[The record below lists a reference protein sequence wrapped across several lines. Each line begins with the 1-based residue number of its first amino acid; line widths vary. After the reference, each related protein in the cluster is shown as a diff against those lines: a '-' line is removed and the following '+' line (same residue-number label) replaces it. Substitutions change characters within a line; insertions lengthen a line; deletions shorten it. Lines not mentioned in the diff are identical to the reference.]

1 MQSVYLDHA
10 ATTPLDP
17 AVLEAMMPFLTEH
30 FGNASS
36 VHARGRK
43 ARFAVEE
50 SRERIA
56 AHLGAEPGEIIFTSG
71 GTEADNLALG
81 GMLRGAHGERR
92 RGLVTS
98 AAEHEAVLRPAEAL
112 AESGFP
118 VTILSPQ
125 ARGAVTP
132 EQVARAITDETGLV
146 SLMHANNEVGTLT
159 DVRAVAEVCRA
170 RGVPFHTDA
179 VQTAG
184 LYALDAGELG
194 VDLLSLS
201 GHKVYG
207 PKGVGV
213 LYVRGGLDLAPAV
226 LGGSQERRRRGG
238 TENIAAIVGLAEAL
252 DRATTNSEQHLA
264 HLKRLRDRLV
274 SGLEETLGGAFVM
287 NTPLEDGA
295 AAPHIVSIA
304 FPPDEGG
311 RPLDGEM
318 LLLNLD
324 LEGVHVS
331 AGSAC
336 TSGALT
342 PSHVLLALGHDRP
355 TASAA
360 LRFSLGK
367 STTEAD
373 IDYAV
378 EKLAT
383 VIGRMRGQ
391 VERRK
396 VVG

>member
-1 MQSVYLDHA
+1 MRSVYLDHA
-10 ATTPLDP
+10 ATTPLAP
-17 AVLEAMMPFLTEH
+17 PVLEAMLPFLTEH

-56 AHLGAEPGEIIFTSG
+56 ARLGAEPGEIVFTSG
-71 GTEADNLALG
+71 GTEADNLALH
-81 GMLRGAHGERR
+81 GMLRRMMGERR

-112 AESGFP
+112 REDGFP
-118 VTILSPQ
+118 VAILMPQ
-125 ARGAVTP
+125 AHGAVTA
-132 EQVARAITDETGLV
+132 EQVAGAITDETGLV

-159 DVRAVAEVCRA
+159 DVRAIAEVCRA
-170 RGVPFHTDA
+170 REVPLHTDA

-184 LYALDAGELG
+184 LFPLDVDDLG

-201 GHKVYG
+201 GHKFYG
-207 PKGVGV
+207 PKGIGV

-238 TENIAAIVGLAEAL
+238 TENVAAIVGLAEAL
-252 DRATTNSEQHLA
+252 DRAVDASAAHRA
-264 HLKRLRDRLV
+264 HLERLRDRLV
-274 SGLEETLGGAFVM
+274 QHLEAALDGHFVM
-287 NTPLEDGA
+287 NTPLEAGA

-304 FPPDEGG
+304 FPPDEDG

-324 LEGVHVS
+324 LEGVHAS

-367 STTEAD
+367 DTTEAD
-373 IDYAV
+373 VDYAV
-378 EKLAT
+378 ERLAT
-383 VIGRMRGQ
+383 VIGRMR
-391 VERRK
+391 RRT
-396 VVG
+396 VFG

>member
-10 ATTPLDP
+10 AATPLDP

-50 SRERIA
+50 SRERVA
-56 AHLGAEPGEIIFTSG
+56 AHLGAEPSEIIFTSG

-81 GMLRGAHGERR
+81 GVLRGAHGGRR

-118 VTILSPQ
+118 VAVLTPQ
-125 ARGAVTP
+125 AHGAVTP
-132 EQVARAITDETGLV
+132 EQVAEAITDETGLV

-159 DVRAVAEVCRA
+159 DVRAIAGVCRA

-184 LYALDAGELG
+184 LFDLDVSDLG

-207 PKGVGV
+207 PKGVGA
-213 LYVRGGLDLAPAV
+213 LYVRGGIDLAPAV

-238 TENIAAIVGLAEAL
+238 TENVAAIVGLAEAL
-252 DRATTNSEQHLA
+252 DRAMADADEHLG
-264 HLKRLRDRLV
+264 HLKRLRDRLAE
-274 SGLEETLGGAFVM
+274 GLEAVIGGAFVM
-287 NTPLEDGA
+287 NTPLADGA
-295 AAPHIVSIA
+295 AAPHIVNIA
-304 FPPDEGG
+304 FPPDEDG

-324 LEGVHVS
+324 LEGVHAS

-373 IDYAV
+373 IDYAL
-378 EKLAT
+378 EKLSV
-383 VIGRMRGQ
+383 VIGRMRGH
-391 VERRK
+391 VGRRK
-396 VVG
+396 VAG

>member
-1 MQSVYLDHA
+1 MRSVYLDHA

-50 SRERIA
+50 SRERVA
-56 AHLGAEPGEIIFTSG
+56 VRLGAEPGEIIFTSG
-71 GTEADNLALG
+71 GTEADNLALH
-81 GMLRGAHGERR
+81 GMLRGDR

-112 AESGFP
+112 AEKGYP
-118 VTILSPQ
+118 VTILVPE

-132 EQVARAITDETGLV
+132 EQVMEAITEETGLV

-159 DVRAVAEVCRA
+159 DVRAVAAVCRA

-184 LYALDAGELG
+184 LFPLDVAGLG

-201 GHKVYG
+201 GHKFYG
-207 PKGVGV
+207 PKGVGA
-213 LYVRGGLDLAPAV
+213 LYVRGGLDLAPSV

-238 TENIAAIVGLAEAL
+238 TENVAAIVGLAEAL
-252 DRATTNSEQHLA
+252 DRAVADSADQVARLG
-264 HLKRLRDRLV
+264 RLRDRLV
-274 SGLEETLGGAFVM
+274 RGLEETLGDQFVM
-287 NTPLEDGA
+287 NTPLADGA
-295 AAPHIVSIA
+295 AAPHIVNIA
-304 FPPDEGG
+304 FPPDEDG

-324 LEGVHVS
+324 MEGVHAS

-367 STTEAD
+367 STTEAAV
-373 IDYAV
+373 DYAID
-378 EKLAT
+378 KLAT

-391 VERRK
+391 TERRK
-396 VVG
+396 VAG

>member
-1 MQSVYLDHA
+1 MRSVYLDHA

-56 AHLGAEPGEIIFTSG
+56 ARLGAEPGEIIFTSG

-81 GMLRGAHGERR
+81 GMVRGTHGGHR

-118 VTILSPQ
+118 VTILAPQ
-125 ARGAVTP
+125 AHGAVAP
-132 EQVARAITDETGLV
+132 EQVAHAITDETGLV

-184 LYALDAGELG
+184 LFDLDVADLG

-201 GHKVYG
+201 GHKFYG

-213 LYVRGGLDLAPAV
+213 LWVRGGLDLAPSV

-238 TENIAAIVGLAEAL
+238 TENVAAIAGLAEAL
-252 DRATTNSEQHLA
+252 DRAATDSDEHLA
-264 HLKRLRDRLV
+264 HLHRLRDRLV
-274 SGLEETLGGAFVM
+274 DGLEETIGGAFVM
-287 NTPLEDGA
+287 NTPLETGA

-304 FPPDEGG
+304 FPPDEDG

-324 LEGVHVS
+324 LEGVYAS

-367 STTEAD
+367 GTSEAD
-373 IDYAV
+373 VDYAV
-378 EKLAT
+378 DRLAA
-383 VIGRMRGQ
+383 VIGRMRHHET
-391 VERRK
+391 V
-396 VVG
+396 

>member
-1 MQSVYLDHA
+1 MRSVYLDHA

-17 AVLEAMMPFLTEH
+17 VVLEAMMPFLTEH

-56 AHLGAEPGEIIFTSG
+56 ARLGAEPGEIIFTSG
-71 GTEADNLALG
+71 GTEANNLALG
-81 GMLRGAHGERR
+81 GMLRGTHDGHR

-118 VTILSPQ
+118 VTILAPQ
-125 ARGAVTP
+125 AHGAVAP
-132 EQVARAITDETGLV
+132 EQVAHAITDETGLV

-184 LYALDAGELG
+184 LFDLDVADLG

-201 GHKVYG
+201 AHKFYG
-207 PKGVGV
+207 PKGIGV
-213 LYVRGGLDLAPAV
+213 LWVRGGLDLAPAV

-238 TENIAAIVGLAEAL
+238 TENVAAIAGLAEAL
-252 DRATTNSEQHLA
+252 DRAATDSDEHLA
-264 HLKRLRDRLV
+264 HLHRLRDRLV
-274 SGLEETLGGAFVM
+274 DGLEETIGGAFVM
-287 NTPLEDGA
+287 NTPLETGA

-304 FPPDEGG
+304 FPPDEDG

-324 LEGVHVS
+324 LEGVYAS

-373 IDYAV
+373 VDYAV
-378 EKLAT
+378 DRLAA
-383 VIGRMRGQ
+383 VIGRMRHHET
-391 VERRK
+391 V
-396 VVG
+396 